1 MEIFIVNGVWDYEGS
16 EIVGVFS
23 SAASAQA
30 KIADDQLT
38 NGEEIQ
44 GEWYPRFDSYSIV
57 IEEVKA

>member
-1 MEIFIVNGVWDYEGS
+1 MKVYIVHGVWDYEGS

-38 NGEEIQ
+38 NGDEIQ
-44 GEWYPRFDSYSIV
+44 GEWYARFDSYSII
-57 IEEVKA
+57 IEEVQ

>member
-1 MEIFIVNGVWDYEGS
+1 MKVYIVHGVWDYEGS

-38 NGEEIQ
+38 NGDDD
-44 GEWYPRFDSYSIV
+44 RFDSYYII
-57 IEEVKA
+57 IEEVQ